1 MRHESVGLTD
11 ELIQHAKRAGLDLLG
26 CTSSTPFPRG
36 YEWQELDPR
45 RILADART
53 VVVAACH
60 VYGFEAPEASRPG
73 APRGRFGPWTRAS
86 LAAAAYGEAAITEY
100 LRNRGYKAASARDLP
115 LKSAAVRSGIASY
128 GKNSIVH
135 ADGFGSYLKLS
146 GVVTDAELVCV
157 DRPVESSDCGDC
169 TACVE
174 ACPTGALE
182 TRYRLAVDRCICQ
195 WLWGNPIA
203 REDREKVGNH
213 IFRCGFCQDACPKNG
228 GLSPRTQFPF
238 SLEERSDS
246 PELIP
251 LILGDEAYYRASLPA
266 FTLQAGVDTL
276 RRNVIIAAANS
287 GDASAIPYLAEAL
300 SLPHAETRA
309 AAAWALARLG
319 GRAVRKAL
327 TERLAKEKEQTVRD
341 DIEAA
346 LREIA

>member
-1 MRHESVGLTD
+1 MRQESVGLTG
-11 ELIQHAKRAGLDLLG
+11 ELRQHAKRAGIDLLG
-26 CTSSTPFPRG
+26 CTSATPFPRG

-45 RILADART
+45 NILADARAG
-53 VVVAACH
+53 VGAACH

-73 APRGRFGPWTRAS
+73 APRGRFGPWTRSS
-86 LAAAAYGEAAITEY
+86 LAAAAYGEEVITEY
-100 LRNRGYKAASARDLP
+100 LMSRGCNVASGRDLP
-115 LKSAAVRSGIASY
+115 LKSAAVRSGIACY

-146 GVVTDAELVCV
+146 GVVTDAELTCV

-182 TRYRLAVDRCICQ
+182 TPYRLAVDRCICH

-213 IFRCGFCQDACPKNG
+213 IFRCGFCQDACPKNE
-228 GLSPRTQFPF
+228 GLSPRTEFPF

-251 LILGDEAYYRASLPA
+251 LILGDEAYYRATLPA
-266 FTLQAGVDTL
+266 FALQAGVDTV
-276 RRNVIIAAANS
+276 RRNVIIATANS
-287 GDASAIPYLAEAL
+287 GDVSAIPHLAKAL
-300 SLPHAETRA
+300 SLPHTETRA

-319 GRAVRKAL
+319 GSAVEKAL
-327 TERLAKEKEQTVRD
+327 TERLAEEEEHTVRD
-341 DIEAA
+341 EIEAA
-346 LREIA
+346 LRETA